1 MPASRSN
8 RARLVGGGPPAIPYK
23 PSAYF
28 QENTM
33 KHLRKLCTAV
43 TLLFVLSL
51 SAHAGEITIWG
62 AAPPPPPPPP
72 ASATA
77 AEPGEITTWGTQN
90 PVESDTLVTEIP
102 PAILQLLPVF

>member
-1 MPASRSN
+1 
-8 RARLVGGGPPAIPYK
+8 
-23 PSAYF
+23 
-28 QENTM
+28 M

-90 PVESDTLVTEIP
+90 PVESDTLVTEVTLS
-102 PAILQLLPVF
+102 ILQLLPVF